1 MKVYRLP
8 PVDAEF
14 IEAVFYY
21 RGIEPGLGE
30 RLVREFEVVI
40 QRIVRFPQGSRLIT
54 PNLRQCA
61 LKAIPYVVI
70 YALQEDQITVVAF
83 ADTHRRLDHWRER
96 LNSL

>member
-21 RGIEPGLGE
+21 RGAESGLGE
-30 RLVREFEVVI
+30 RLVREFEAVI
-40 QRIVRFPQGSRLIT
+40 QRIVHFPQGSRLIA

-61 LKAIPYVVI
+61 PRAFSYVVI
-70 YALQEDQITVVAF
+70 YPLQENQITVVAF
-83 ADTHRRLDHWRER
+83 ANTHRRPDYWRER
-96 LNSL
+96 LNSP